1 MHTQFLVGPVRLDY
15 GRRLQN
21 PRKTCYTRK
30 WRATYEE
37 WLECLAR
44 CAARTAVSEEEGLS
58 AATDALCERIGAK
71 VRNISAT
78 GAQFPRA
85 AVESLGRDLDALA
98 DRAQKE
104 QSFVKRARRVSVA
117 VA

>member
-1 MHTQFLVGPVRLDY
+1 MPR
-15 GRRLQN
+15 GRSN
-21 PRKTCYTRK
+21 C
-30 WRATYEE
+30 ATYEE

-78 GAQFPRA
+78 GAHFPKA

-117 VA
+117 AA

>member
-1 MHTQFLVGPVRLDY
+1 VAAAELRIYLDGAALPPVTIPL
-15 GRRLQN
+15 
-21 PRKTCYTRK
+21 
-30 WRATYEE
+30 
-37 WLECLAR
+37 
-44 CAARTAVSEEEGLS
+44 LS
-58 AATDALCERIGAK
+58 APCERIGAK

-78 GAQFPRA
+78 GAQFPKA

>member
-1 MHTQFLVGPVRLDY
+1 MLLAERCCAPVTVDV
-15 GRRLQN
+15 
-21 PRKTCYTRK
+21 
-30 WRATYEE
+30 
-37 WLECLAR
+37 
-44 CAARTAVSEEEGLS
+44 AVRLS

-78 GAQFPRA
+78 GAQFPKA

>member
-1 MHTQFLVGPVRLDY
+1 MVAPINFALHLIHEFVTLKALFVRENEVTISAGD
-15 GRRLQN
+15 
-21 PRKTCYTRK
+21 
-30 WRATYEE
+30 AV
-37 WLECLAR
+37 AR